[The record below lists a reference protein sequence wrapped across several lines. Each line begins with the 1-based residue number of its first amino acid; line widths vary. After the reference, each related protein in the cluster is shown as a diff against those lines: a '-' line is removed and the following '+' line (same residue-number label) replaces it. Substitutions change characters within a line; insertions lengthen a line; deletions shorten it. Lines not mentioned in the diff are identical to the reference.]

1 MGDQAARLE
10 TAQALLQKQT
20 VLAPK
25 VSKPHRV
32 EDDDAEFADSVSL
45 GESGYR
51 KIAKLESTSEMEHF
65 IKRVVD
71 ELGYKISDVG
81 SLHGVVP
88 YYSGKKAVQSYSALK
103 DELARV
109 SKKKGGWA
117 KKRGDEDD
125 EEENEDNEEEEKPL
139 RRKTRAE

>member
-1 MGDQAARLE
+1 MGAEAEDAAFSATCTASVTQECNSGGTDALDQAARLD
-10 TAQALLQKQT
+10 TAQALLQRQT
-20 VLAPK
+20 VLAPKSGPK

-51 KIAKLESTSEMEHF
+51 KIAKLESASEMEHF

-88 YYSGKKAVQSYSALK
+88 YYSGKKAVQSYAALK
-103 DELARV
+103 EELSRV
-109 SKKKGGWA
+109 SKKK
-117 KKRGDEDD
+117 
-125 EEENEDNEEEEKPL
+125 
-139 RRKTRAE
+139 